1 MPQELRVHAVHDG
14 GMCFTASAGRHSVT
28 LDYPIPADAEVAGM
42 TPLQNLLASLAV
54 CAGSTL
60 SLVLKKMGQPVAGL
74 EVAVNGQR
82 RDEHP
87 TVLTDIAI
95 SFSLDAAGVDAQA
108 VVRALKVAEEQLCPV
123 WAMLRPGT
131 VITASFELKE

>member
-1 MPQELRVHAVHDG
+1 MPKELNVHAVHNG
-14 GMCFTASAGRHSVT
+14 GMCFTATAGEHSVT
-28 LDYPIPADAEVAGM
+28 LDYPLAADAEVAGM

-74 EVAVNGQR
+74 EVAATGQR
-82 RDEHP
+82 REEHP
-87 TVLTDIAI
+87 TVMTEIALR
-95 SFSLDAAGVDAQA
+95 FSLDAAGVEAQA
-108 VVRALKVAEEQLCPV
+108 VERALKVAEEQLCPV

-131 VITASFELKE
+131 AITASFELKQ